1 MTKSKYWEM
10 KMSADGN
17 SGDIFI
23 YGDIESYKFVD
34 EDTTA
39 TSFKSDLDNLGNVS
53 DINLYIN
60 SPGGSVFEGLAIHNM
75 LKRHKAK
82 VTVNVDALAAS
93 ISSVIAMA
101 GDVVKMPSNSLMMIH
116 NALTGMVGNADELRK
131 MADDLERITNST
143 KETYLTKSNGKLT
156 EDKLTELMD
165 AETWLSAYEAVQY
178 GLADEVL
185 EENEMVASVNS
196 EIMNKYKNVPKD
208 LIKKE
213 QTAMTA
219 EEKAERNKIAEQAN
233 QKLKLIKNGG
243 ILL

>member
-1 MTKSKYWEM
+1 M
-10 KMSADGN
+10 KMSSDGN

-23 YGDIESYKFVD
+23 YGDIESYRFVE
-34 EDTTA
+34 EDTTSN
-39 TSFKSDLDNLGNVS
+39 SFKEDLDSLGDVS

-101 GDVVKMPSNSLMMIH
+101 GDVVKMPANSMMMVH
-116 NALTGMVGNADELRK
+116 NALTGIVGNAEELRK

-143 KETYLTKSNGKLT
+143 KETYLTKANGKIT
-156 EDKLTELMD
+156 EDKLTELMN

-185 EENEMVASVNS
+185 KENEMVASVS
-196 EIMNKYKNVPKD
+196 SDILNKYKNVPQK
-208 LIKKE
+208 LITKE
-213 QTAMTA
+213 QTTMTA
-219 EEKAERNKIAEQAN
+219 SEKAEREKIAEQAN
-233 QKLKLIKNGG
+233 QKLKFIKNGG

>member
-1 MTKSKYWEM
+1 M

-39 TSFKSDLDNLGNVS
+39 TSFKNDLDNLGNVS

-60 SPGGSVFEGLAIHNM
+60 SPGGNVFEGLAIHNM

-101 GDVVKMPSNSLMMIH
+101 GDVIRMPSNSMMMIH
-116 NALTGMVGNADELRK
+116 NALAGMVGNAEELRK

>member
-1 MTKSKYWEM
+1 
-10 KMSADGN
+10 MSADGN

-39 TSFKSDLDNLGNVS
+39 TSFKNDLDNLGNVS

-60 SPGGSVFEGLAIHNM
+60 SPGGNVFEGLAIHNM

-101 GDVVKMPSNSLMMIH
+101 GDVIRMPSNSMMMIH
-116 NALTGMVGNADELRK
+116 NALAGMVGNAEELRK

-196 EIMNKYKNVPKD
+196 EIMNMYKNVPKD

>member
-1 MTKSKYWEM
+1 MTKKNKNWEM
-10 KMSADGN
+10 KMSADGE

-39 TSFKSDLDNLGNVS
+39 TSFKNDLDSLGDIS

-60 SPGGSVFEGLAIHNM
+60 SPGGNVFEGLAIHNM

-82 VTVNVDALAAS
+82 VTVNIDALAAS

-101 GDVVKMPSNSLMMIH
+101 GDVIRMPSNSMMMIH
-116 NALTGMVGNADELRK
+116 NALAGILGNAEELRK

-143 KETYLTKSNGKLT
+143 KETYLQKANGKLD

-165 AETWLSAYEAVQY
+165 AETWLSAREAVEY
-178 GLADEVL
+178 GLADEIL
-185 EENEMVASVNS
+185 EENQMVASIDNELFS
-196 EIMNKYKNVPKD
+196 KYKNVPKQ
-208 LIKKE
+208 LEEKE
-213 QTAMTA
+213 ETAMTA
-219 EEKAERNKIAEQAN
+219 KEKAERERIAEEAS
-233 QKLKLIKNGG
+233 QKLKLLQIGG
-243 ILL
+243 L

>member
-1 MTKSKYWEM
+1 
-10 KMSADGN
+10 
-17 SGDIFI
+17 
-23 YGDIESYKFVD
+23 
-34 EDTTA
+34 
-39 TSFKSDLDNLGNVS
+39 
-53 DINLYIN
+53 
-60 SPGGSVFEGLAIHNM
+60 
-75 LKRHKAK
+75 R
-82 VTVNVDALAAS
+82 
-93 ISSVIAMA
+93 
-101 GDVVKMPSNSLMMIH
+101 MPSNSMMMIH
-116 NALTGMVGNADELRK
+116 NALAGMVGNAEELRK

-185 EENEMVASVNS
+185 KENEMVASVNS

-208 LIKKE
+208 LIKRE

-233 QKLKLIKNGG
+233 
-243 ILL
+243 

>member
-1 MTKSKYWEM
+1 M

-39 TSFKSDLDNLGNVS
+39 TSFKNDLDNLGNVS

-60 SPGGSVFEGLAIHNM
+60 SPGGNVFEGLAIHNM

-101 GDVVKMPSNSLMMIH
+101 GDVIRMPSNSMMMIH
-116 NALTGMVGNADELRK
+116 NALAGMVGNAEELRK

-143 KETYLTKSNGKLT
+143 KETYLAKSNGKLT